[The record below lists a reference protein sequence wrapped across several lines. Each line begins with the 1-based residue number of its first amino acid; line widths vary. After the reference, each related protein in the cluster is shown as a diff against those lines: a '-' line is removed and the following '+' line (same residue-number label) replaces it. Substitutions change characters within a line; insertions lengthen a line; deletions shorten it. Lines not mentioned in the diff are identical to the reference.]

1 MDAKSNEDTWTP
13 FENLYEGE
21 EIKFFVL
28 TSIEI
33 TKYIVEYFTLMKWW
47 GWPTSSLFAGFY
59 PL

>member
-1 MDAKSNEDTWTP
+1 MSRAPLPNIVNQAMDAKSNEDTWTP

-33 TKYIVEYFTLMKWW
+33 TEYIVEYFTLTK
-47 GWPTSSLFAGFY
+47 
-59 PL
+59 

>member
-1 MDAKSNEDTWTP
+1 MSRAPLPNIVNQAMDAKSNEDTWTP

-33 TKYIVEYFTLMKWW
+33 TKYIVEYFTLTK
-47 GWPTSSLFAGFY
+47 
-59 PL
+59 

>member
-1 MDAKSNEDTWTP
+1 MSRAPRPNIVNQAMDAKSNEDTWTP

-33 TKYIVEYFTLMKWW
+33 TKYIVEYFTLTK
-47 GWPTSSLFAGFY
+47 
-59 PL
+59 